1 MGNRIPLP
9 CRCCRRVTKTGTS
22 QDRAPQ
28 LGRPLRQ
35 RQQQQ
40 QQQQQQR
47 QLDSQPQQH
56 LLGTAQLERNPSDEA
71 PTIQEQHHFLD
82 VAKYRNFAFVREL
95 ALAKPSLINCQPA
108 GRWTAL
114 HQAAARGSLE
124 TVHFLLDRGAS
135 TTVRTMD
142 VRTQLEVADASVF
155 DQLFAA
161 VATFTNGEGNIAL
174 QVTSDEALESMGVWH
189 FSPSSAADERQ
200 CHICLEDFADE
211 DELRAL
217 PCKHSFHVDCV
228 DAWLKQKS
236 NSCPTCRAEFPA
248 S

>member
-9 CRCCRRVTKTGTS
+9 CRCCRRATKTGTS
-22 QDRAPQ
+22 QDRASL

-35 RQQQQ
+35 RQQ

-82 VAKYRNFAFVREL
+82 AAKYRNFALVREL

-114 HQAAARGSLE
+114 HQAAARGNLE

-142 VRTQLEVADASVF
+142 GRTPLEVADASVF
-155 DQLFAA
+155 DQLF
-161 VATFTNGEGNIAL
+161 VATAAFTNGEGNIAL
-174 QVTSDEALESMGVWH
+174 QVTKIGRASCR
-189 FSPSSAADERQ
+189 ER
-200 CHICLEDFADE
+200 
-211 DELRAL
+211 
-217 PCKHSFHVDCV
+217 V
-228 DAWLKQKS
+228 
-236 NSCPTCRAEFPA
+236 
-248 S
+248 